1 MSAPQAVGTG
11 ERATPAVDRV
21 SGPLPSDRPSGPTI
35 RGDIERVDSAT
46 VAAASALPA
55 ATLHEAGGRIG
66 VMPSA
71 IKPVAPGFRL
81 CGPAVTVH
89 SPGGD
94 NLWLHRALYV
104 AQPGDVL
111 VVHVSGVHDFGYWG
125 EIMSAAATARGLA
138 GLVID
143 GCVRDGAV
151 LADFGLP
158 IFARGLCI
166 RGTGKDF
173 GARGWINH
181 PTLFDDLVV
190 RPGDLVVGDTDGV
203 VVVPRERAA
212 AVVAA
217 AEARELKE
225 ASIVERIRAGERT
238 LEVYNF

>member
-1 MSAPQAVGTG
+1 MN
-11 ERATPAVDRV
+11 ATP
-21 SGPLPSDRPSGPTI
+21 STSEMPSGPTI
-35 RGDIERVDSAT
+35 RANFARVSAAT
-46 VAAASALPA
+46 VAAALVLPA

-71 IKPVAPGFRL
+71 IKPVASSFRV
-81 CGPAVTVH
+81 CGPAVTVN

-111 VVHVSGVHDFGYWG
+111 VVHVSDAHDFGYWG
-125 EIMSAAATARGLA
+125 EIMSAAGRARHLG

-151 LADFGLP
+151 LADFGFP
-158 IFARGLCI
+158 VFARGLCI

-181 PTLFDDLVV
+181 PVLFGDLTVKA
-190 RPGDLVVGDTDGV
+190 GDLVVGDTDGV
-203 VVVPRERAA
+203 VVVPRLRAEE
-212 AVVAA
+212 VVAA
-217 AEARELKE
+217 ATAREAKE
-225 ASIVERIRAGERT
+225 AAIVARIDAGERT